1 MHHAEMVIEGYLQHL
16 RSFAVALGDNYTQR
30 FHERRPHWLCENT
43 LVVFVWTLTAAGL
56 PQALGET
63 ISLRSVP
70 DRQVHRAQVVTFHSA
85 AAESPLCLQPL
96 PVPCGRKKSAS
107 GLLQRASMP
116 LQAGHCLVPIRP
128 RFVPTVEGNPQT

>member
-1 MHHAEMVIEGYLQHL
+1 MHYAEMVIERFLQHL

-30 FHERRPHWLCENT
+30 FHERRPHWLSENT
-43 LVVFVWTLTAAGL
+43 WYFRLDFHGCRISAGF
-56 PQALGET
+56 GGT
-63 ISLRSVP
+63 ISSRSAP

-85 AAESPLCLQPL
+85 AAESQLCLQPL

-116 LQAGHCLVPIRP
+116 LQAGHCLFPTHP
-128 RFVPTVEGNPQT
+128 RFVPTVEGNLQT